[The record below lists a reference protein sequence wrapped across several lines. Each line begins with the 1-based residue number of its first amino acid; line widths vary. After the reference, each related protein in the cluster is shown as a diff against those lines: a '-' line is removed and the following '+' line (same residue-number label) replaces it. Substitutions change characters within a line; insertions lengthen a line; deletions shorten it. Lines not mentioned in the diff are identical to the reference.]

1 MFSLNK
7 QRQLQRLPLSLIE
20 QKQILHLG
28 PSNTK
33 SHNIQFAQLRNKSW
47 ANVKNMRNQNKP
59 WNKPSNKPWK
69 KPHIDNISTTVI
81 ENKLPTTPHIDN
93 LSTTV
98 IENKLPTTR
107 IYNLKMVRLHESKLK
122 YVVHSPIVK
131 IMIDPSLNIIK
142 SPSIIDM
149 RSKMPPVYN
158 QGNLGSCTANA
169 LCGAYQYTKPKLY
182 PSRLFVYYNERMIE
196 NDVSHDSGAYLSD
209 GVISLVKY
217 GVCSDADWPYNIRK
231 FAIKPTPK
239 CYRNALSNTVLTDQN
254 VQPIITQ
261 IQQCLVNGLPI
272 VIGFAVYQSFENNSV
287 AMNGMVPMPDQ
298 VNEPML
304 GGHAVLVCGYNN
316 SLQWYQ
322 NTVVKNPNG
331 STTIQQTTSPTNR
344 GMWIVRNSW
353 GKNWGVGGYFY
364 LPYPYLTDL
373 NLTTDLWT
381 LNTIKGALAP
391 LRSLEPTVPNTA

>member
-20 QKQILHLG
+20 QKPIVHLG

-33 SHNIQFAQLRNKSW
+33 SHNIQFTQLRNKSW

-69 KPHIDNISTTVI
+69 KPHIDNPSTTVI
-81 ENKLPTTPHIDN
+81 ENKLPTP
-93 LSTTV
+93 
-98 IENKLPTTR
+98 R
-107 IYNLKMVRLHESKLK
+107 IYNLKIVRLHESKLK
-122 YVVHSPIVK
+122 YVVHSPISPIIK
-131 IMIDPSLNIIK
+131 IVIDPSLNIIT

-149 RSKMPPVYN
+149 RSKMPPVYD

-169 LCGAYQYTKPKLY
+169 LCAAYQYAKPKLY

-217 GVCSDADWPYNIRK
+217 GVCSDADWPYNIRR
-231 FAIKPTPK
+231 FAVKPMPK

-254 VQPIITQ
+254 VQPIIAQ

-304 GGHAVLVCGYNN
+304 GGHAVVVCGYNN

-331 STTIQQTTSPTNR
+331 STTIQQTTSPANR

-353 GKNWGVGGYFY
+353 GKKWGVGGYFY